1 MRSRTIKE
9 GSLGLFIFG
18 GLSLLG
24 AVLIWLTGATF
35 SRKTYLINVN
45 FADANGLREGAI
57 VRYRGLEIGRVAS
70 VEPNSNGVNVQIE
83 VASADLVMP
92 KDSLIET
99 NQAGLVG
106 EPDIEIVPG
115 AVLSEAAI
123 AQSPLASDCAEL
135 GEIICH
141 EDNIEGV
148 IGVSFEETLRLTQQF
163 SRAYSDEEFVA
174 LIASFAESSTS
185 AAEQLAELTAE
196 LTLLSRDVR
205 GEVGNFSE
213 NAQSITNAAIDS
225 SSQLK
230 QTMGGINELTTNLN
244 SLVVEN
250 RQTLVGTL
258 DSITR
263 TSDQMQNAIASLDT
277 ALGTL
282 NDGLAMT
289 DTRQLMQDLATLT
302 NNAAIASSNLKDI
315 SVTLNDP
322 ANITILQKTLDAAR
336 VTFENTQ
343 KITSDLD
350 ELTGDP
356 TFRKNLIDL
365 VNGLSQLVSS
375 TEQLQD
381 QIQIA
386 NQLEPVQENWSKR
399 DLAVKSR
406 ASEVSQTPQ
415 YQ

>member
-1 MRSRTIKE
+1 MRDRTIKE

-24 AVLIWLTGATF
+24 VVLIWLTGATF
-35 SRKTYLINVN
+35 GRKTYTINVN
-45 FADANGLREGAI
+45 FADANGLKEGAV
-57 VRYRGLEIGRVAS
+57 VRYRGLEIGRVSA
-70 VEPNSNGVNVQIE
+70 VEPNSNGVNVEIQ
-83 VASADLVMP
+83 VNSPDLVMP
-92 KDSLIET
+92 RDSIIET

-123 AQSPLASDCAEL
+123 AQSPLARDCAEL

-141 EDNIEGV
+141 NDNLDGV

-174 LIASFAESSTS
+174 LIASFVESSTS
-185 AAEQLAELTAE
+185 AAEQLATLTAE
-196 LTLLSRDVR
+196 LTLLSKDVR

-213 NAQSITNAAIDS
+213 NAQSITDAAIS
-225 SSQLK
+225 SSTDLK
-230 QTMGGINELTTNLN
+230 RTMGGITELTTNLN
-244 SLVVEN
+244 ALVVEN

-258 DSITR
+258 DSISR
-263 TSDQMQNAIASLDT
+263 TSDQMQSAIASLDV

-282 NDGLAMT
+282 NDGLAVT

-356 TFRKNLIDL
+356 AFRQNLIDL

-375 TEQLQD
+375 TEQLQN

-399 DLAVKSR
+399 DLATRNR
-406 ASEVSQTPQ
+406 ASETPQ
-415 YQ
+415 TKDYQ